1 MLESLE
7 EKGIKIAVVTNK
19 PHKSAVKM
27 VETLFGK
34 DYFDLITGSK
44 DDTPRKPNPATTK
57 QTLQKL
63 GCKAGEAIFFGDS
76 DVDIETAKNADIEA
90 IACSW
95 GFRSFESL
103 LAKSPSAIIDEP
115 KYISKLF

>member
-1 MLESLE
+1 MENIEKIKKDLKQVLSERRYEHSIGVMNMAE
-7 EKGIKIAVVTNK
+7 EFAKIYK
-19 PHKSAVKM
+19 
-27 VETLFGK
+27 
-34 DYFDLITGSK
+34 
-44 DDTPRKPNPATTK
+44 
-57 QTLQKL
+57 
-63 GCKAGEAIFFGDS
+63 
-76 DVDIETAKNADIEA
+76 VDIETAKNADIEA